1 MTIAEKTLSD
11 AITKLNAEYA
21 ELTSTPF
28 SLRALPLN
36 RVQRAW
42 GYAKTWASIV
52 YPTLTEKEQWDTLR
66 ACVPAI
72 NTRFHA

>member
-1 MTIAEKTLSD
+1 MTFAEKTLAD

-21 ELTSTPF
+21 DMAQTSF
-28 SLRALPLN
+28 SRKTLAEN

-42 GYAKTWASIV
+42 SYAKTWANLA
-52 YPTLTEKEQWDTLR
+52 YPTISEREMWAMLH

-72 NTRFHA
+72 NTRFH